1 MTAPQI
7 NYAAVFQDVPIPMM
21 LLTPEFVMAD
31 VNQAYARKVGR
42 RREDLVGRNVFD
54 AFPENPSDPGA
65 TGVDNLTRSFRRV
78 LDTGATDVMDLQKYD
93 VEVPNRPGHYEARYW
108 CPVNAPVRGPDGDV
122 ELIAQCVEEVT
133 DRLRKFVSGLAA
145 DAVENGPG

>member
-1 MTAPQI
+1 MEKATA
-7 NYAAVFQDVPIPMM
+7 ASFQC
-21 LLTPEFVMAD
+21 LLLSESRPCSFDSIGTP
-31 VNQAYARKVGR
+31 RT
-42 RREDLVGRNVFD
+42 GRNVFA

-93 VEVPNRPGHYEARYW
+93 VEVPDRPGHYEARYW

-145 DAVENGPG
+145 DAVEDGPG